1 MEKKTR
7 TTQFHIK
14 FITPLLDNIKV
25 EVEKSQH
32 IKTITAFIHE
42 ACYEKIRRLNGK
54 RSRMDNN
61 ESNDKL

>member
-1 MEKKTR
+1 MEKKPR

-25 EVEKSQH
+25 EVEESQH

-42 ACYEKIRRLNGK
+42 ACYEKLTKNKRRK
-54 RSRMDNN
+54 
-61 ESNDKL
+61 